1 MKGLKLSTQT
11 NVQLAKLKAEQQQN
25 INNITK
31 ILIKV
36 DEMCQEESGMSLD
49 ELIDNYDYC
58 IERLNAIKE
67 EEKDRIVHATI

>member
-36 DEMCQEESGMSLD
+36 DEMCQEESDMSLD
-49 ELIDNYDYC
+49 ELLDNYDYC

-67 EEKDRIVHATI
+67 EEKDRIVYATI